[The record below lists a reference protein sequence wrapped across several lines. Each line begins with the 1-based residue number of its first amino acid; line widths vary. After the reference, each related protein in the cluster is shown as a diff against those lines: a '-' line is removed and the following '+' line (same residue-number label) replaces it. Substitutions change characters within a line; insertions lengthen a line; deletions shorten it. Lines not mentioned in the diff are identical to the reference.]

1 MEREDTTNPMTLEE
15 AVNIITSPVMYSDT
29 DYSHA
34 LGIIIEAL
42 IDGRLVIKE

>member
-1 MEREDTTNPMTLEE
+1 MEREETTNPMTLEE